1 MDAEKPM
8 AISKR
13 RAVTVLL
20 TEEHLRKMIENHLL
34 TENEV
39 GDRSRSLAS
48 CKSYWT
54 LAWDFRTGLGTIGMN
69 G

>member
-1 MDAEKPM
+1 MGTSE
-8 AISKR
+8 R

-20 TEEHLRKMIENHLL
+20 TEEHLRKMIEDHFLK
-34 TENEV
+34 ENEF

-48 CKSYWT
+48 CKNFW
-54 LAWDFRTGLGTIGMN
+54 TGLWACQTGRGTIGMT